1 MPDANPLDRAGSFA
15 VFFTTSENLGLS
27 TTLRN
32 AADILAEGN
41 RSVLLVD
48 GRPGARQ
55 DGSASALSHTG
66 AASSPSAASS
76 TVPEP
81 VAGQVAAVTRA
92 DPDGL
97 AALAADPVAARYDHV
112 LIEAPVP
119 EAPGAVE
126 PGRLMESADALVIC
140 FALTAWSID
149 GAVALAEDLSARRG
163 GRPVRLLTLG
173 LKSDVGVRDRL
184 REGRERA
191 RRKFSALAQTLGER
205 EFPFLEIPYNPL
217 YLDSRSL
224 AVETESAGTVAG
236 LRQYYERLADWLR
249 ARRPARLD
257 GVTVVHSGRHV
268 LWAAWLRDRL
278 GEKGLRIELRRADT
292 YTGWRP
298 EPGTALLFLSP
309 GDGDDTLLAQI
320 GALSHTDVRIVLVD
334 AAFPNS
340 EAAHH
345 ELIDLRVPTEDEALR
360 RLYTGLGL
368 GPADPR
374 ARTADT
380 RFPRLPETTNVAQ
393 RNGGFVDRDDLLSA
407 LEEKLREAGSA
418 GAGLVLHGPSG
429 WGKSETARELCHRY
443 GAGYDVVWWVRAW
456 EPQRMRRGMTR
467 LAAQLGTAGDRLGT
481 VAADGDISPLLT
493 RLSRPGDDAG
503 SWLIV
508 YDGVADPADLG
519 GLLPVPHEHGH
530 LLITSRVAPPEDPRD
545 AVPPHLSSCPMRA
558 MTPAECAALLG
569 EHVPELT
576 EDQAQQVGSTVGFVP
591 LALRLAA
598 RCLAARADAHHRDDH
613 MSQDAAVRAAVADLL
628 AAHRTGKTEILR
640 AADSAPPVAV
650 MLRVARQFA
659 AATPGAAAW
668 RAESPAHDALGW
680 LLNAASL
687 LTGRG
692 MGLEL
697 LLSRRILSELAR
709 DDSAGPEPA
718 DARPR
723 HPDDVQLPDEH
734 MVSVALWSLAQVG
747 LLDVDFDHKEQPL
760 AQHHALRD
768 LIRDGM
774 DPDERRHVESVLR
787 GVLAEYGPRDEDLPP
802 EWAREVN
809 SLRLWEDS
817 RPRVRRSLLRHLNAL
832 ASRGESAD
840 LARLLDI
847 AEEARRE
854 WAGEGDEPTPE
865 YLRLLNLTARA
876 HRLGGAYEQS
886 RELSQAAL
894 RGHRRL
900 LGLTHPRTLLSAD
913 SHAAT
918 LRALGRF
925 EDALMQI
932 RPAVEGLTLLLG
944 WKHPATIQVERNL
957 ALTEAL
963 TGRVAAA
970 LARVEERFRYRQAV
984 GGKDDPVAWSSADL
998 LAHLYRATGRDGE
1011 SRDLLRQRLRRHGD
1025 AWDAARLRTEVGLAV
1040 SERRLADGFP
1050 AARDP
1055 RYGFEMAHERDLR
1068 TLREYIS
1075 RFGADRLDT
1084 LRCQFSYAAD
1094 LHALGKVEE
1103 AELQARQC
1111 GKLLAERFGT
1121 GHPYT
1126 ALSDVRHG
1134 VYLRATGDLQRA
1146 EVAGRWALDRLGH
1159 KLGRAHPWVAA
1170 AENSLAATLAADGR
1184 TEEAVE
1190 LARSALDRL
1199 RDLGVAHRPDGRRVK
1214 AHHARLTGA
1223 DTAVPPSGFDID
1235 LELPGL

>member
-1 MPDANPLDRAGSFA
+1 MPDANTLDGAGSFA

-48 GRPGARQ
+48 GRPRARRH
-55 DGSASALSHTG
+55 DDPTSDAT
-66 AASSPSAASS
+66 AAGV

-81 VAGQVAAVTRA
+81 VAGQVAAVAATT
-92 DPDGL
+92 PDRL
-97 AALAADPVAARYDHV
+97 AAIGDDPTAARYDHV

-126 PGRLMESADALVIC
+126 HGRLMEFADALVVC

-149 GAVALAEDLSARRG
+149 GAAALAEDLSARRTE
-163 GRPVRLLTLG
+163 RPVRLLTLG

-184 REGRERA
+184 RESRERA
-191 RRKFSALAQTLGER
+191 RRKFSALARTLGER
-205 EFPFLEIPYNPL
+205 EFPLLEIPYNPL

-224 AVETESAGTVAG
+224 AVETEDAGTVVG
-236 LRQYYERLADWLR
+236 LRPYYERLADWLR
-249 ARRPARLD
+249 ERRPARLD

-278 GEKGLRIELRRADT
+278 AEKNLRIELRRADT

-320 GALSHTDVRIVLVD
+320 GTLSHTDVRIVLVD
-334 AAFPNS
+334 EAFPNA

-374 ARTADT
+374 ERTAET
-380 RFPRLPETTNVAQ
+380 RFPRLPETTNITP
-393 RNGGFVDRDDLLSA
+393 RGGGFVDRDDLLTT
-407 LEEKLREAGSA
+407 LEEKLREAGRN
-418 GAGLVLHGPSG
+418 GTGLVLHGPSG

-456 EPQRMRRGMTR
+456 EPQRMRRGLTR
-467 LAAQLGTAGDRLGT
+467 LAARLGATGDRLGAVT
-481 VAADGDISPLLT
+481 ADGDLSPLLT
-493 RLSRPGDDAG
+493 RLSRPGDDAT

-508 YDGVADPADLG
+508 YDGAADPADLD
-519 GLLPVPHEHGH
+519 GLLPVPHERGH
-530 LLITSRVAPPEDPRD
+530 LLITSRVAPAEAPRD
-545 AVPPHLSSCPMRA
+545 AVPPHLAGCAMRA
-558 MTPAECAALLG
+558 MVPAECAALLG
-569 EHVPELT
+569 ERVPELT
-576 EDQAQQVGSTVGFVP
+576 EEQAQQVGSAVDFVP

-598 RCLAARADAHHRDDH
+598 HCLAARADTHRRDDH

-628 AAHRTGKTEILR
+628 VAYRTAKTGILGE
-640 AADSAPPVAV
+640 ADAAPPVTV
-650 MLRVARQFA
+650 MVRVARQFA

-709 DDSAGPEPA
+709 DDSAGPDRVGGGA

-734 MVSVALWSLAQVG
+734 MVGVALWSLAQVG
-747 LLDVDFDHKEQPL
+747 LLEVDFDDKEEPL

-768 LIRDGM
+768 LIRDSM
-774 DPDERRHVESVLR
+774 DPEERRHVESVLR

-802 EWAREVN
+802 DWAREVN
-809 SLRLWEDS
+809 SLRLWEDP

-840 LARLLDI
+840 LARLLGI

-854 WAGEGDEPTPE
+854 WAGDSDEPTPE

-876 HRLGGAYEQS
+876 HRLCGAYEKS

-944 WKHPATIQVERNL
+944 WKHSATIQVERNL

-970 LARVEERFRYRQAV
+970 LGRVEERFRYRQAV
-984 GGKDDPVAWSSADL
+984 GGKDDPVAWASADL

-1075 RFGADRLDT
+1075 RFGTDRLDT

-1094 LHALGKVEE
+1094 LHALGKADE

-1111 GKLLAERFGT
+1111 GEILGEQFGT

-1190 LARSALDRL
+1190 LARSALDRM
-1199 RDLGVAHRPDGRRVK
+1199 RDLGIAHRPDGRRVK